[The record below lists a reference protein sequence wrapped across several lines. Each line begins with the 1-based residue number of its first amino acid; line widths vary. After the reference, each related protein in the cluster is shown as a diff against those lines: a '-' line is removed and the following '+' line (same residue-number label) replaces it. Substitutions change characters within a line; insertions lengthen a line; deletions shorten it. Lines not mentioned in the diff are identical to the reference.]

1 MNSLTTM
8 PINKQAIAHAFGRA
22 AKNYDNIALF
32 QQQSGQH
39 LFDCLSAMPGNTIL
53 DAGCGTG
60 YFSKQWHLA
69 GKQVIALDLSAS
81 MLAIAQQKQAAK
93 SYVQA
98 DMECL
103 PLAEESV
110 DLCFSHLAIQWCSN
124 LYTPL
129 SELYR
134 ITKKGGVVAFSTL
147 VDGSLHELQR
157 CWQKVDNN
165 RHINSFMTFAQI
177 KQTCHGWPHSL
188 EQRSWHVIY
197 PSFACL
203 LQSIKGI
210 GATYLTDGRQQQGL
224 MTKNQLAKLLDHY
237 PHVDEQF
244 PLTYQLV
251 YGMLYRE

>member
-1 MNSLTTM
+1 M
-8 PINKQAIAHAFGRA
+8 NKQAIAHAFGRA

-39 LFDCLSAMPGNTIL
+39 LFNSLSMMSGNTVL

-60 YFSKQWHLA
+60 YFSDQWQLA

-81 MLAIAQQKQAAK
+81 MLAIAKQKQAAM
-93 SYVQA
+93 SYIQA

-103 PLAEESV
+103 PLADENI

-124 LYTPL
+124 LSIPL

-147 VDGSLHELQR
+147 VDGSLQELKQ
-157 CWQKVDNN
+157 CWKKVDNN
-165 RHINSFMTFAQI
+165 QHINSFMTFEQI
-177 KQTCHGWPHSL
+177 KQTCRDWRHSL
-188 EQRSWHVIY
+188 EQQSWHLIY
-197 PSFACL
+197 PSLTCL

-210 GATYLTDGRQQQGL
+210 GATYITDGRQQRGL
-224 MTKNQLAKLLDHY
+224 MTKKQLSKLVDHY
-237 PHVDEQF
+237 PHINAQF

>member
-1 MNSLTTM
+1 MTSLTTTRM
-8 PINKQAIAHAFGRA
+8 NKQAIAHAFGRA

-39 LFDCLSAMPGNTIL
+39 LFSCLSAIPGKKVL

-60 YFSKQWHLA
+60 YFSAQWQLA
-69 GKQVIALDLSAS
+69 EKKVIALDLSAS
-81 MLAIAQQKQAAK
+81 MLAIAQQKQAAM
-93 SYVQA
+93 SYIQA
-98 DMECL
+98 DMERL
-103 PLAEESV
+103 PLANESV

-124 LYTPL
+124 LSTPL

-134 ITKKGGVVAFSTL
+134 VTKKGGAVAFSTL
-147 VDGSLHELQR
+147 VDGSLQELQQ

-165 RHINSFMTFAQI
+165 RHINSFMTFEQI
-177 KQTCHGWPHSL
+177 KQVCRDWPHSL
-188 EQRSWHVIY
+188 EQRCWHLTY
-197 PSFACL
+197 PTFSYL

-224 MTKNQLAKLLDHY
+224 MTKNQLAKLVDYY
-237 PHVDEQF
+237 PHINQRF